1 MVIGALNRGEPKG
14 RGLFTKVIPF
24 ESRRSNFQPV
34 RAPRNL
40 PNTRGGE
47 REASS
52 CRQWHAHTHAR
63 EENRALCACK
73 KPRRIPT
80 MVPVQCPEAAPSPF
94 LPFPR
99 SSRPVN
105 ELQGCKSESW
115 LNCLLSRVSSRV
127 LHPRRLFLP
136 PFTAVCPRG
145 VAAMFLR
152 PPLPVH
158 SPSPQSV
165 RKRGREKQRK
175 SPSPL
180 VGGEIGTFL
189 LYRFVSNFTRD
200 RVRQR

>member
-1 MVIGALNRGEPKG
+1 MARTHTRAKKIEHCARVRSREGSQPWSPSNVPK
-14 RGLFTKVIPF
+14 
-24 ESRRSNFQPV
+24 
-34 RAPRNL
+34 L
-40 PNTRGGE
+40 P
-47 REASS
+47 
-52 CRQWHAHTHAR
+52 
-63 EENRALCACK
+63 
-73 KPRRIPT
+73 
-80 MVPVQCPEAAPSPF
+80 PSF
-94 LPFPR
+94 LPSPR

-136 PFTAVCPRG
+136 PFTAVCLRG

-165 RKRGREKQRK
+165 RKRGREKQRE

-200 RVRQR
+200 RVRQG

>member
-52 CRQWHAHTHAR
+52 CRQCTHTHAR
-63 EENRALCACK
+63 AKKIEHCARVRSREGSQ
-73 KPRRIPT
+73 PWSPSN
-80 MVPVQCPEAAPSPF
+80 VPKLPPSF
-94 LPFPR
+94 LPSPR

-136 PFTAVCPRG
+136 PFTAVCLRG

-165 RKRGREKQRK
+165 RKRGREKQRE

-200 RVRQR
+200 RVRQG